1 LYLSDEVT
9 AQLTW
14 DGQKLDER
22 LRDISNIIM
31 ARKDKDDINLWKWL
45 KKVLTTY
52 GVDGMSSDD
61 SVYDDHTMKKS
72 YKTRSVPWRRNI
84 DKELEILDA
93 MTVRVAPR
101 SRAGRA
107 KADRVRMPFH
117 DRPPTTRTAQ
127 KRLPEVYY
135 KEDYLRELNE
145 LELRALEIDESE
157 QTNIW
162 HDLVL
167 QD

>member
-1 LYLSDEVT
+1 
-9 AQLTW
+9 
-14 DGQKLDER
+14 
-22 LRDISNIIM
+22 M
-31 ARKDKDDINLWKWL
+31 
-45 KKVLTTY
+45 
-52 GVDGMSSDD
+52 
-61 SVYDDHTMKKS
+61 
-72 YKTRSVPWRRNI
+72 PWHQNI

-93 MTVRVAPR
+93 MTVCVAPR

-107 KADRVRMPFH
+107 KAGRVRMPFH
-117 DRPPTTRTAQ
+117 NRPPTTQTAQ

-135 KEDYLRELNE
+135 KEDYLRELNK

>member
-1 LYLSDEVT
+1 
-9 AQLTW
+9 
-14 DGQKLDER
+14 
-22 LRDISNIIM
+22 M
-31 ARKDKDDINLWKWL
+31 
-45 KKVLTTY
+45 LTTY

-61 SVYDDHTMKKS
+61 SVYNNHTMKKL
-72 YKTRSVPWRRNI
+72 YKTLSVPWRQNI
-84 DKELEILDA
+84 DKELDILEA
-93 MTVRVAPR
+93 MTARVAPP

-107 KADRVRMPFH
+107 KADRARLPLH
-117 DRPPTTRTAQ
+117 DRPPTTQAAK

-135 KEDYLRELNE
+135 KQDYLCELNK
-145 LELRALEIDESE
+145 LELIPLEIDESE